1 MSADSIQPT
10 RTLVKNGTFIDG
22 TGKPPVKN
30 AAVLVDSNKITAVG
44 AQAGAD
50 VRPGDPTVRVIDAGG
65 KTIMPAL
72 IDGHCHISYGDVRT
86 QEESDISASREYRA
100 IRGVWN
106 AQKVLRAGVTSF
118 CDPGS
123 TCMVSVGVRDAIYS
137 GMFEGPRIFA
147 AGPFLTS
154 YNGIGDYFP
163 TWVKVPTGIG
173 VLTNTLPEMIT
184 EVRKQVKEGVDL
196 IKVAASGDVSN
207 PTAGADTSSLTLEEL
222 TAIAKEVHRLGRRVT
237 AHARAGLSAADCSR
251 AGFDWI
257 MHGTLMTDQHLDVLL
272 KNNTPLMPSL
282 TYLTNAVEFGKDCSL
297 SQSMIDG
304 CQWELDRALPI
315 LSKAHKAGLPLL
327 IGSESGFAL
336 IPYGHWHARELETY
350 VKYLGFTA
358 MEAIV
363 AATKL
368 NAITVGLTGKIG
380 TLEPGMLADLLVV
393 DGDPLANIAIL
404 QDLSKIK
411 VVMKGGELVDLNRP
425 WPAKKDWAYEQTI
438 SFGWKLAENP
448 SVTALNGASKA
459 SGAGEAAA

>member
-1 MSADSIQPT
+1 MTAQT
-10 RTLVKNGTFIDG
+10 RNKTTLIKNGTVIDG
-22 TGKPPVKN
+22 TGKAALKN
-30 AAVLVDSNKITAVG
+30 ASVLVKDNKIAAVG
-44 AQAGAD
+44 TDIKAD
-50 VRPGDPTVRVIDAGG
+50 PSAKVVDAGG

-118 CDPGS
+118 ADPGS
-123 TCMVSVGVRDAIYS
+123 TCMVSVAVRDAIYS
-137 GMFEGPRIFA
+137 GMFDGPRIFA

-154 YNGIGDYFP
+154 YNGIADYFP
-163 TWVKVPTGIG
+163 TWVNIPTGIG

-196 IKVAASGDVSN
+196 IKVAASGDISN
-207 PTAGADTSSLTLEEL
+207 PTAGADTSSLSLEEL
-222 TAIAKEVHRLGRRVT
+222 VAVAKETHRLGRKIT

-251 AGFDWI
+251 AGFDWV
-257 MHGTLMTDQHLDVLL
+257 MHGTLMNDEHLDVLL

-282 TYLTNAVEFGKDCSL
+282 TYLTNAVDFGKDCSL

-304 CQWELDRALPI
+304 CKWELERAIPI

-350 VKYLGFTA
+350 VKYLGFSP

-368 NAITVGLTGKIG
+368 NSVTVGLSGKIG
-380 TLEPGMLADLLVV
+380 TLEPDMLADVLIV
-393 DGDPLANIAIL
+393 DGDPLANIAVL

-411 VVMKGGELVDLNRP
+411 AIMKDGVFVDLDQP
-425 WPAKKDWAYEQTI
+425 WPSKKDWAFEQTI

-448 SVTALNGASKA
+448 SVSALHGVAKA
-459 SGAGEAAA
+459 SSAGEAA

>member
-1 MSADSIQPT
+1 MALGKPMK
-10 RTLVKNGTFIDG
+10 TLVKNGHLIDG
-22 TGKPPVKN
+22 TGKPPIKN
-30 AAVLVDSNKITAVG
+30 ASVLVDGNKIVAVG
-44 AQAGAD
+44 VDVKAD
-50 VRPGDPTVRVIDAGG
+50 ASARVVDAGG
-65 KTIMPAL
+65 RTIMPAL

-86 QEESDISASREYRA
+86 QEESDICASPEYRA
-100 IRGVWN
+100 IRAVWN

-123 TCMVSVGVRDAIYS
+123 TCMVSVAVRDAIYS

-154 YNGIGDYFP
+154 YNGIADYFP
-163 TWVKVPTGIG
+163 TWVHVPTGIG
-173 VLTNTLPEMIT
+173 ALTNTLPEMIT

-196 IKVAASGDVSN
+196 VKVAASGDISN
-207 PTAGADTSSLTLEEL
+207 PTSGADMSSLTLEEL
-222 TAIAKEVHRLGRRVT
+222 TGIAREVHRLGRKVT

-251 AGFDWI
+251 AGFDWV
-257 MHGTLMTDQHLDVLL
+257 MHGTLMTDEHLDVLL

-297 SQSMIDG
+297 PQSMIDG
-304 CQWELDRALPI
+304 CKRELDRALPI

-350 VKYLGFTA
+350 VKYLGFTP

-368 NAITVGLTGKIG
+368 NAVTVGLAGEIG

-393 DGDPLANIAIL
+393 DGDPTADIAVL
-404 QDLSKIK
+404 QDLSKIN
-411 VVMKGGELVDLNRP
+411 VVMKGGELVNLNRP
-425 WPAKKDWAYEQTI
+425 WPAKKDWAFEQTI
-438 SFGWKLAENP
+438 TFGWKIAENP
-448 SVTALNGASKA
+448 SVSVLNKAFGASG
-459 SGAGEAAA
+459 SGEAAA

>member
-1 MSADSIQPT
+1 MSAKEST
-10 RTLVKNGTFIDG
+10 KKTLVRNGQLIDG
-22 TGKPPVKN
+22 TGRVPVKN
-30 AAVLVDSNKITAVG
+30 ASVLVQGNKIVAVG
-44 AQAGAD
+44 TDVKADPSVRVVDAGA
-50 VRPGDPTVRVIDAGG
+50 

-86 QEESDISASREYRA
+86 QEESDICASREYRA
-100 IRGVWN
+100 IRAVWN

-123 TCMVSVGVRDAIYS
+123 TCMVSVAVRDAIYS

-154 YNGIGDYFP
+154 YNGIADYFP
-163 TWVKVPTGIG
+163 TWVNVPTGIG
-173 VLTNTLPEMIT
+173 VLTNSLPEMIT

-196 IKVAASGDVSN
+196 IKVAASGDISN
-207 PTAGADTSSLTLEEL
+207 PTSGADMSSLTLEEL
-222 TAIAKEVHRLGRRVT
+222 TAIAKEVHRLGRKVT

-251 AGFDWI
+251 AGFDWV
-257 MHGTLMTDQHLDVLL
+257 MHGTLMTDEHLDVLL

-282 TYLTNAVEFGKDCSL
+282 TYLTNAVDFGKDCSL
-297 SQSMIDG
+297 PESMIDG
-304 CQWELDRALPI
+304 CKRELDRAIPI

-350 VKYLGFTA
+350 VKHLGFTP

-368 NAITVGLTGKIG
+368 NATTVGLAGQIG
-380 TLEPGMLADLLVV
+380 TLEPGKLADLVVV
-393 DGDPLANIAIL
+393 DGDPIADIAVL
-404 QDLSKIK
+404 QDVSKIH
-411 VVMKGGELVDLNRP
+411 VVMKDGELVNLNRP
-425 WPAKKDWAYEQTI
+425 WPGKKDWAFEQTI
-438 SFGWKLAENP
+438 TFGWKIAENP
-448 SVTALNGASKA
+448 SVTRRNKA
-459 SGAGEAAA
+459 MSVSGLPEAAA

>member
-1 MSADSIQPT
+1 MALNGKQMK
-10 RTLVKNGTFIDG
+10 TLVKNGQLIDG
-22 TGKPPVKN
+22 TGKSPVKN
-30 AAVLVDSNKITAVG
+30 ASVLVDGNKIVAVG
-44 AQAGAD
+44 VDVKAD
-50 VRPGDPTVRVIDAGG
+50 ASARVVDAGG
-65 KTIMPAL
+65 RTIMPAL

-100 IRGVWN
+100 IRAVWN

-123 TCMVSVGVRDAIYS
+123 TCMVSVAVRDAIYS

-154 YNGIGDYFP
+154 YNGIADYFP
-163 TWVKVPTGIG
+163 TWVNIPTGIG
-173 VLTNTLPEMIT
+173 ALTNTLPEMIT

-196 IKVAASGDVSN
+196 VKVAASGDISN
-207 PTAGADTSSLTLEEL
+207 PTSGADMSSLTLEEL
-222 TAIAKEVHRLGRRVT
+222 TGIAREVHRLGRKVT

-251 AGFDWI
+251 AGFDWV
-257 MHGTLMTDQHLDVLL
+257 MHGTLMTDEHLDVLL

-297 SQSMIDG
+297 PQSMIDG
-304 CQWELDRALPI
+304 CKRELDRALPI

-350 VKYLGFTA
+350 VKYLGFTP

-368 NAITVGLTGKIG
+368 NAITVGLVGEIG

-393 DGDPLANIAIL
+393 DGDPIADIAVL

-411 VVMKGGELVDLNRP
+411 VVMKGGELVNLNRP
-425 WPAKKDWAYEQTI
+425 WPEKKDWAFEQTI
-438 SFGWKLAENP
+438 TFGWNIVENP
-448 SVTALNGASKA
+448 SVSILNKAFGASG
-459 SGAGEAAA
+459 SGEAAA

>member
-1 MSADSIQPT
+1 MSAQTSHIK
-10 RTLVKNGTFIDG
+10 RTLIKNGNVLDG
-22 TGKPPVKN
+22 TGKPPLKN
-30 AAVLVDSNKITAVG
+30 ASVLVEGNKIVAVG
-44 AQAGAD
+44 AEAKADAGA
-50 VRPGDPTVRVIDAGG
+50 RVIDATG
-65 KTIMPAL
+65 KTIMPGL

-123 TCMVSVGVRDAIYS
+123 TCMISVAVRDAIYA

-154 YNGIGDYFP
+154 YNGIADYFP
-163 TWVKVPTGIG
+163 TWVHVPTGIG

-184 EVRKQVKEGVDL
+184 EVRKQIKEGVDL

-222 TAIAKEVHRLGRRVT
+222 TGIAKEVHRLSRKVT

-251 AGFDWI
+251 AGFDWV
-257 MHGTLMTDQHLDVLL
+257 MHGTLMTDEHLDVLL
-272 KNNTPLMPSL
+272 KNQTPLMPSL

-304 CQWELDRALPI
+304 CKWELDRAIPI
-315 LSKAHKAGLPLL
+315 LSKAHKSGLPLL

-350 VKYLGFTA
+350 VKYLGFTP

-368 NAITVGLTGKIG
+368 NAMTMGLSGQIG
-380 TLEPGMLADLLVV
+380 TLEPGTLADLLVI
-393 DGDPLANIAIL
+393 DGDPLADIAVL
-404 QDLSKIK
+404 QDPRKVL
-411 VVMKGGELVDLNRP
+411 VVMKDGEQVNLDRP
-425 WPAKKDWAYEQTI
+425 WPTKKDWAYEQTI

-448 SVTALNGASKA
+448 AVRALSAAHRRS
-459 SGAGEAAA
+459 GEAAA